1 MEPNGDVNFVPL
13 GIVSTDTIKE
23 VNKMCGIVG
32 IVNLNGSPID
42 QGLLRNMIGMLQHR
56 GPDAIGTHTDK
67 HVGLAHARLSI
78 IDLAGGQQPIHNED
92 KSVWITFN
100 GEIFNYRELRQD
112 LIRKGHTFATQ
123 SDTEVIVH
131 LYEEEGE
138 ECVRYLNGQWAFA
151 IWDANRQRLFLSRDR
166 LGVRPL
172 FYTITSQT
180 LLFASEIK
188 SILVHPAVTRAIDLQ
203 SLDQLFTF
211 WVTVPPRTIFKDIF
225 ELPPGHSLMVEHG
238 KMQVQPYWQPNYSSC
253 ADSMDEQDCADRLLE
268 LLADAVKLR
277 LRSDVPV
284 GAYLSGGLDSTVI
297 TALIKRFSD
306 APLKTFSVTFEDP
319 EFDESGFQKEA
330 TDFLKTDHAEI
341 HCSYQDIGQAFPHVI
356 WHTEKPLLRTAPTP
370 LYLLSRLVRDHGYKV
385 VLTGEGSDEILGGYD
400 IFKEAKIRRFW
411 GAFPES
417 KIRPL
422 LLKKLYPY
430 LQNIQSQSPAYLK
443 AFFHVSQDDLSNP
456 FFSHMPRWELTSK
469 TKMFFSEAVKS
480 ELHGKNAYT
489 DLKGI
494 LPSDYFKW
502 DGFSQAQYLETM
514 FLLPGYILSSQGDRM
529 AMAHSVEGRFPFLD
543 YRVVEFASG
552 IPPRLKMKVLNEKYI
567 LKRAVGDL
575 VPLSIKKRTK
585 QPYRAPEAKSFFG
598 GDARV
603 ARHEYVDELLSAKR
617 IQKDGIFNPV
627 SVRNLVE
634 KAQKGQAIGIRD
646 NMALVGILS
655 TQLVIEQFI
664 NNFSGRHKSGTD

>member
-1 MEPNGDVNFVPL
+1 
-13 GIVSTDTIKE
+13 
-23 VNKMCGIVG
+23 MCGIAG
-32 IVNLNGSPID
+32 IVNLHGNPID
-42 QGLLRNMIGMLQHR
+42 QGLLRNMIGMVQHR
-56 GPDAIGTHTDK
+56 GPDAIGTYIDK
-67 HVGLAHARLSI
+67 RVGLAHARLSI
-78 IDLAGGQQPIHNED
+78 IDLAGGQQPMHNED

-172 FYTITSQT
+172 FYTITGQT

-188 SILVHPAVTRAIDLQ
+188 SILAHPAVTRAIDLQ
-203 SLDQLFTF
+203 ALDQIFTF
-211 WVTVPPRTIFKDIF
+211 WVTLQPRTIFKGIL
-225 ELPPGHSLMVEHG
+225 ELPPGHSLTVEHG
-238 KMQVQPYWQPNYSSC
+238 KTVVRPYWRLEYPLSFEP
-253 ADSMDEQDCADRLLE
+253 MDEEDCADQLLE
-268 LLADAVKLR
+268 LLADATKLR

-297 TALIKRFSD
+297 TALIKKFSD
-306 APLKTFSVTFEDP
+306 APLKTFSVTFDDP
-319 EFDESGFQKEA
+319 EFDESAFQREA
-330 TDFLKTDHAEI
+330 TGFLKTDHAEI
-341 HCSYQDIGQAFPHVI
+341 QCSYQEIGRVFPEVV
-356 WHTEKPLLRTAPTP
+356 WHAEKPLLRTAPAP
-370 LYLLSRLVRDHGYKV
+370 LYLLSQLVRDHGYKV
-385 VLTGEGSDEILGGYD
+385 VLTGEGSDELLGGYD

-411 GAFPES
+411 GAFAES

-422 LLKKLYPY
+422 LLKRLYPY
-430 LQNIQSQSPAYLK
+430 LQNLQSQSPAYLK
-443 AFFHVSQDDLSNP
+443 AFFHVRQEDLSSP
-456 FFSHMPRWELTSK
+456 FFSHIPRWELTSK
-469 TKMFFSEAVKS
+469 LKMFFSEAVKS
-480 ELHGKNAYT
+480 ELRSDDVYT
-489 DLKGI
+489 DLKEL

-543 YRVVEFASG
+543 YRVVEFAAG

-567 LKRAVGDL
+567 LKRAVGNL
-575 VPLSIKKRTK
+575 VPLSIKKRAK
-585 QPYRAPEAKSFFG
+585 QPYRAPEVKSFFG

-603 ARHEYVDELLSAKR
+603 ARHEYVDELLSAKN

-627 SVRNLVE
+627 SVQKLVE

-655 TQLVIEQFI
+655 TQLVIDQFV
-664 NNFSGRHKSGTD
+664 NNFSGRHKNATD

>member
-1 MEPNGDVNFVPL
+1 
-13 GIVSTDTIKE
+13 
-23 VNKMCGIVG
+23 MCGIAG
-32 IVNLNGSPID
+32 IVNLKGTPID
-42 QGLLRNMIGMLQHR
+42 QSLLHSMVGMLHHR
-56 GPDAIGTHTDK
+56 GPDATGTYTDK

-78 IDLAGGQQPIHNED
+78 IDLAGGQQPMHNED

-172 FYTITSQT
+172 FYTITGQT

-188 SILVHPAVTRAIDLQ
+188 SILAHPAVTRAIDLHA
-203 SLDQLFTF
+203 LDQLFTF
-211 WVTVPPRTIFKDIF
+211 WVTLQPRTIFKDIL
-225 ELPPGHSLMVEHG
+225 ELPPGHSLTVEHG
-238 KMQVQPYWQPNYSSC
+238 KTVVRPYWRLEYPLC
-253 ADSMDEQDCADRLLE
+253 FEPMDEQACAGRLSE

-306 APLKTFSVTFEDP
+306 APLKTFSVTFDDP
-319 EFDESGFQKEA
+319 EFDESAFQKEA

-341 HCSYQDIGQAFPHVI
+341 HCSYQDIGRVFPEVV
-356 WHTEKPLLRTAPTP
+356 WHAEKPLLRTAPAP
-370 LYLLSRLVRDHGYKV
+370 LYLLSQLVRDHGYKV
-385 VLTGEGSDEILGGYD
+385 VLTGEGSDELLGGYD

-422 LLKKLYPY
+422 LLQRLYPY
-430 LQNIQSQSPAYLK
+430 LQNLQSQSPAYLK
-443 AFFHVSQDDLSNP
+443 AFFHVRQEDLSSP
-456 FFSHMPRWELTSK
+456 FFSHIPRWELTSK
-469 TKMFFSEAVKS
+469 LKMFFSEAVKS
-480 ELHGKNAYT
+480 ELRGDEVYT
-489 DLKGI
+489 DLQSL

-514 FLLPGYILSSQGDRM
+514 YLLPGYILSSQGDRM

-543 YRVVEFASG
+543 YRVVEFAAR

-575 VPLSIKKRTK
+575 VPLSIKKRAK

-598 GDARV
+598 GDTGV
-603 ARHEYVDELLSAKR
+603 TRHEYVDELLSAKR

-627 SVRNLVE
+627 SVQNLVE
-634 KAQKGQAIGIRD
+634 KAKRGQTVGIKD
-646 NMALVGILS
+646 NMTLVGILS
-655 TQLVIEQFI
+655 TQLVIDQFI

>member
-1 MEPNGDVNFVPL
+1 
-13 GIVSTDTIKE
+13 
-23 VNKMCGIVG
+23 MCGIAG
-32 IVNLNGSPID
+32 IVNLKGTPIN
-42 QGLLRNMIGMLQHR
+42 QSLLHNMVGMLHHR
-56 GPDAIGTHTDK
+56 GPDATGTYIDK

-78 IDLAGGQQPIHNED
+78 IDLAGGQQPMHNED

-172 FYTITSQT
+172 FYTITGHT

-188 SILVHPAVTRAIDLQ
+188 SILTHPAVTRAIDLHA
-203 SLDQLFTF
+203 LDQLFTF
-211 WVTVPPRTIFKDIF
+211 WVTLQPRTIFKDIL
-225 ELPPGHSLMVEHG
+225 ELPPGHSLTVEHG
-238 KMQVQPYWQPNYSSC
+238 KTVVRPYWRLEYPLC
-253 ADSMDEQDCADRLLE
+253 FEPMDEQACADRLSE

-306 APLKTFSVTFEDP
+306 APLKTFSVTFDDP
-319 EFDESGFQKEA
+319 EFDESAFQNEA

-341 HCSYQDIGQAFPHVI
+341 HCSYQDIGRVFPEVV
-356 WHTEKPLLRTAPTP
+356 WHAEKPLLRTAPAP
-370 LYLLSRLVRDHGYKV
+370 LYLLSQLVRDHGYKV
-385 VLTGEGSDEILGGYD
+385 VLTGEGSDELLGGYD

-422 LLKKLYPY
+422 LLQRLSPY
-430 LQNIQSQSPAYLK
+430 LQNLQSQSPAYLK
-443 AFFHVSQDDLSNP
+443 AFFHVRQEDLSSP
-456 FFSHMPRWELTSK
+456 FFSHIPRWELTSK
-469 TKMFFSEAVKS
+469 LKMFFSEAVKS
-480 ELHGKNAYT
+480 ELRGDDVYT
-489 DLKGI
+489 DLQRL

-514 FLLPGYILSSQGDRM
+514 YLLPGYILSSQGDRM

-543 YRVVEFASG
+543 YRVVEFAAR

-575 VPLSIKKRTK
+575 VPLSIKKRAK

-598 GDARV
+598 GDTRV

-627 SVRNLVE
+627 SVQNLVE
-634 KAQKGQAIGIRD
+634 KAKRGQTVGIKD

-655 TQLVIEQFI
+655 TQLMIDQFI